1 MVLVSVEGLVKSYGK
16 VLAVNGLSLSVDE
29 GTIMGLIGPN
39 GAGKT
44 TTIKVLLGLL
54 RRDKGK
60 VEVFGQDPWDNPDI
74 KPRIGAIYEKA
85 NFPPNHKILDYLKK
99 TCRIFGCSESRAGE
113 ILDAVGLK
121 GVNDRPIKALSAGMM
136 QKFSIAHALVH
147 EPEFVIADEPTA
159 HLDPQARTDIL
170 NLILRLNHDEKTSF
184 LISSHILP
192 ELSRVCD
199 TATIISR
206 GKVWGQGRYTELLR
220 KSGVGATR
228 ISTDKPEA
236 LAKAMQELRF
246 VKRLDADD
254 RGISV
259 VAAQEES
266 QLLYEEV
273 PKLAR
278 RIGAKIF
285 GIETESA
292 SLEELFRIATKTD
305 EDGS

>member
-1 MVLVSVEGLVKSYGK
+1 MVLVTIEGLVKSYGK
-16 VLAVNGLSLSVDE
+16 VLAVDGLSLRIEE

-54 RRDKGK
+54 RRNKGK

-74 KPRIGAIYEKA
+74 KSRIGAVHEKA
-85 NFPPNHKILDYLKK
+85 NFPPHHKVLDYLEK

-113 ILDAVGLK
+113 ILELVGLR
-121 GVNDRPIKALSAGMM
+121 GVNDRPIKALSAGML
-136 QKFSIAHALVH
+136 QKFSIAQALVH
-147 EPEFVIADEPTA
+147 GPEFVIADEPTA
-159 HLDPQARTDIL
+159 HLDPQARADLL
-170 NLILRLNHDEKTSF
+170 NLILRLNHDEKMSF

-192 ELSRVCD
+192 ELSRVCNA
-199 TATIISR
+199 ATIISK
-206 GKVWGQGRYTELLR
+206 GKVWAQGEFSELLK

-236 LAKAMQELRF
+236 LAKAIQELRF
-246 VKRLDADD
+246 VKRLEVDD

-259 VAAQEES
+259 VVTQEET

-278 RIGAKIF
+278 KIGAKIS
-285 GIETESA
+285 GIESESA
-292 SLEELFRIATKTD
+292 SIEELFRIATRED
-305 EDGS
+305 EEGS